1 MTLSR
6 RITLMVLAVIAV
18 TSLVVA
24 TLSAFA
30 GRQSSIAQVDE
41 RLIALRNTIVIDN
54 DPVKALLASLI
65 SAPTDMVASL
75 IVPDEQPID
84 LLDGNATGQN
94 KIGSISTKQL
104 LTATRAPVTTKHAEP
119 IRIIAIDLGVEQWLV
134 IGHPIS
140 DIHNAF
146 RRQLFLNYAIAIV
159 VALLGSA
166 VASSVTRR
174 SLEPLRKIVDYSSSV
189 ASGTLNIALPA
200 DASAKEVRELQS
212 SITSMVDALRDAADS
227 KSRSETA
234 MREFLADVAH
244 ELRTPLT
251 TVRAYAEILA
261 SERPAEPEVRE
272 RAMGRIADESRRMS
286 KLIDDLLLLARLSSA
301 PTSLRENV
309 DLAEIAASHFRDLSA
324 IDPDR
329 VVSIECSK
337 CLVVADEDLV
347 NRMFANIASNVHRHT
362 PPTAAVHI
370 RCSVLGP
377 EVVCSIDDAGPGLDI
392 ARLEALSRG
401 TQRFDPLRSK
411 DARGSGLGLHLV
423 SSIARSLGGSA
434 SFERS
439 SLGGLKVVVR
449 LPAQLAD
456 SR

>member
-84 LLDGNATGQN
+84 LLDGSATGEN

-104 LTATRAPVTTKHAEP
+104 LTAIRAPVTTKDAEP

-212 SITSMVDALRDAADS
+212 TITSMVDALRDAADS

-286 KLIDDLLLLARLSSA
+286 K
-301 PTSLRENV
+301 
-309 DLAEIAASHFRDLSA
+309 
-324 IDPDR
+324 
-329 VVSIECSK
+329 
-337 CLVVADEDLV
+337 
-347 NRMFANIASNVHRHT
+347 
-362 PPTAAVHI
+362 
-370 RCSVLGP
+370 
-377 EVVCSIDDAGPGLDI
+377 
-392 ARLEALSRG
+392 
-401 TQRFDPLRSK
+401 
-411 DARGSGLGLHLV
+411 
-423 SSIARSLGGSA
+423 
-434 SFERS
+434 
-439 SLGGLKVVVR
+439 
-449 LPAQLAD
+449 
-456 SR
+456 